1 MFKQFLLKKRIN
13 FLKLKIKELTENKE
27 IHERVNSGST
37 NELWKNKKLII
48 WLKSHGIEIT
58 TQPSFSE
65 GGSGIA
71 YFLPNNMVLKITDD
85 IVEANIAK
93 MLISSTIDHTFIDVL
108 KVKNYYLMLQHKLD
122 TKNTPEELKKAA
134 DLVTVM
140 IDDYSLEEFPEDENL
155 IKKMC
160 IKTVKENNFPISFV
174 DKMLLIIKMLKE
186 LQNHTG
192 FFHDDAGPTN
202 IGIKGDKAYVFDLG
216 PNKTSTYSPES
227 AIEKINSR
235 REKLGLKKHEFN

>member
-1 MFKQFLLKKRIN
+1 MFKQFLLKKRIK
-13 FLKLKIKELTENKE
+13 FLKSKIKELTENKE
-27 IHERVNSGST
+27 IYEKVNSSSVD
-37 NELWKNKKLII
+37 NLWNSNKLKT

-58 TQPSFSE
+58 TRPSFSE
-65 GGSGIA
+65 GGSGVA

-108 KVKNYYLMLQHKLD
+108 KIENYYLILQHKLD

-140 IDDYSLEEFPEDENL
+140 IDDYSLEEFPEDESL
-155 IKKMC
+155 IRKMC
-160 IKTVKENNFPISFV
+160 IKTVRENNFPINFV

-186 LQNHTG
+186 LQDHTG

-202 IGIKGDKAYVFDLG
+202 IGVKGDKAYVFDLG
-216 PNKTSTYSPES
+216 PNKTSAYSPES
-227 AIEKINSR
+227 AMEKINSR